1 MHSCYDDMIQKNL
14 NSGVPRYKSF
24 LKEKDIY
31 GGREETEEE
40 KAAKEQ
46 KRLALSQEEINFR
59 ENCKELKQMANENK

>member
-1 MHSCYDDMIQKNL
+1 
-14 NSGVPRYKSF
+14 VPKYKSF
-24 LKEKDIY
+24 LKEKEIH

-59 ENCKELKQMANENK
+59 ENCKELKQMAIENKQKAAAKK